1 MDVATFINQLVEII
15 TKIYQGSLHAVEIYA
30 AFLKAVEFVL
40 SFLEETGISKWFV
53 DVVFNIVLKILG
65 AA

>member
-40 SFLEETGISKWFV
+40 GFLEETGISKWFV